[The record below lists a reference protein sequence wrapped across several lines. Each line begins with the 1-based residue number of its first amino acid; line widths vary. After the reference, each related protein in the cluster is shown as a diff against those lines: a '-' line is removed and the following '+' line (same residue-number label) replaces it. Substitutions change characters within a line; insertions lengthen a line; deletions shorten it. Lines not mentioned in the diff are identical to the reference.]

1 MSRKAYIQ
9 PKITST
15 TFRAEVGYAASGLTA
30 GNPLDGFIELKTG
43 EGQSDYQETEVFS
56 EHNTWTSDNQSAFWN

>member
-9 PKITST
+9 PKITSI

-30 GNPLDGFIELKTG
+30 GNPLDGFIELMTG
-43 EGQSDYQETEVFS
+43 EGQSGYQETEVFS